1 MTFTY
6 QYSGSRRGAITVRSY
21 SPLQPGCSR
30 LGESTMRFWMI
41 SAAIVA
47 AMLAIEIGGGRVSG
61 SEPQRLRSDTTPTP
75 GVAATSYRG
84 ATGQAITEDRSPN
97 SDLSRHRSIR
107 ETPTV
112 KAIRRAS
119 PSVVNLHGQKSVR
132 NNSIAA
138 VGGSSDVARQV
149 NGMGTGVI
157 IDHRGYVVTNYHV
170 VEDVYEINVTLFDG
184 KTTRAD
190 LVASDP
196 RSDLA
201 VVKLRG
207 EGPFE
212 TIPRGHSDDL
222 MIGETVIAIGNA
234 FGYVHT
240 STVGIVSAL
249 HRDIPVNE
257 TQSYHDLI
265 QTSAGINPGNSG
277 GPLLN
282 IDGEIIGINV
292 AVRVGAQQIAFAIP
306 VDQVLETVTD
316 MINRYN
322 DRRFVIGLRG
332 EPDTRGGFRV
342 IDLNESG
349 SAKQGGLKTGDRVTK
364 VEDESVAT
372 PLQYALC
379 VLDAT
384 PGQKLR
390 MEFEREGEVYETFV
404 STVAGSRSSNDPVAA
419 LAWQVIGVAV
429 RPAGDS
435 FTRRM
440 NTDLKTNYRGGLIVT
455 GVRTASAADEQG
467 IQEGDVLLGIH
478 SWQTSNMSDLAGILE
493 HPDIQNGPK
502 AKFYLVRRDQTL
514 YGHMQLASQAGTP
527 RR

>member
-1 MTFTY
+1 MNLNY
-6 QYSGSRRGAITVRSY
+6 HYLESRHLATTTRSLPCVVAVD
-21 SPLQPGCSR
+21 SPESAGLTRWPCSR
-30 LGESTMRFWMI
+30 YAIATIAVLSLVVMFGVSPSIGEE
-41 SAAIVA
+41 
-47 AMLAIEIGGGRVSG
+47 LH
-61 SEPQRLRSDTTPTP
+61 
-75 GVAATSYRG
+75 GVTATSYRG
-84 ATGQAITEDRSPN
+84 TDAEILRTRRSP
-97 SDLSRHRSIR
+97 R

-112 KAIRRAS
+112 TAIRRAS
-119 PSVVNLHGQKSVR
+119 PSVVNLHGQKTMR
-132 NNSIAA
+132 P
-138 VGGSSDVARQV
+138 GGGISPGGNGDVARQV
-149 NGMGTGVI
+149 NGMGTGVV
-157 IDHRGYVVTNYHV
+157 IDPRGYVVTNYHV
-170 VEDVYEINVTLFDG
+170 VEDVQEINVTLHDG

-207 EGPFE
+207 SGPYE
-212 TIPRGHSDDL
+212 TVPRGHSDDL

-240 STVGIVSAL
+240 STVGIISAL

-306 VDQVLETVTD
+306 IDQVLETVTE
-316 MINRYN
+316 MVIRHN
-322 DRRFVIGLRG
+322 DRRFVMGMRG
-332 EPDTRGGFRV
+332 EEAAEGGFRV
-342 IDLNESG
+342 VELSDSG
-349 SAKQGGLKTGDRVTK
+349 SAFQSGLKPGDRVLK
-364 VEDESVAT
+364 IEEESVQT
-372 PLQYALC
+372 PLNFALG

-390 MEFEREGEVYETFV
+390 MEFERDGEVYETFV
-404 STVAGSRSSNDPVAA
+404 ATLPSSRNVADPVAT

-429 RPAGDS
+429 RPAGDA

-440 NTDLKTNYRGGLIVT
+440 NSELNTSYRGGLMIT
-455 GVRTASAADEQG
+455 DVRKGSAADEQG
-467 IQEGDVLLGIH
+467 MRVGDVLLGIH
-478 SWQTSNMSDLAGILE
+478 SWQTSSLNDLAGILE
-493 HPDIQNGPK
+493 HPEIQSGPK
-502 AKFYLVRRDQTL
+502 AKFYIVRRDQTL
-514 YGHMQLASQAGTP
+514 YGHMQLASQTGPA

>member
-1 MTFTY
+1 MT
-6 QYSGSRRGAITVRSY
+6 V
-21 SPLQPGCSR
+21 L
-30 LGESTMRFWMI
+30 
-41 SAAIVA
+41 
-47 AMLAIEIGGGRVSG
+47 MLLAGV
-61 SEPQRLRSDTTPTP
+61 PTTPTH
-75 GVAATSYRG
+75 GQELQSVTATSYRG
-84 ATGQAITEDRSPN
+84 TDAEVLRTNRS
-97 SDLSRHRSIR
+97 SR

-112 KAIRRAS
+112 TAIRRAS
-119 PSVVNLHGQKSVR
+119 PSVVNLHGQKMMR
-132 NNSIAA
+132 P
-138 VGGSSDVARQV
+138 GSGISTGINGDVARQV
-149 NGMGTGVI
+149 NGMGTGVV
-157 IDHRGYVVTNYHV
+157 IDPRGYVVTNYHV
-170 VEDVYEINVTLFDG
+170 VEDVQEINVTLHDG
-184 KTTRAD
+184 TTTRAD

-196 RSDLA
+196 HSDLA

-207 EGPFE
+207 AGPYE
-212 TIPRGHSDDL
+212 TVPRGHSDDL

-240 STVGIVSAL
+240 STVGIISSL

-306 VDQVLETVTD
+306 IDQVLETVTE
-316 MINRYN
+316 MIIRHN
-322 DRRFVIGLRG
+322 DRRFVMGMRG
-332 EPDTRGGFRV
+332 EASSEGGFRV
-342 IDLNESG
+342 IELSDNG
-349 SAKQGGLKTGDRVTK
+349 SARQSGLQTGDRVLK
-364 VEDESVAT
+364 IEESSIQT
-372 PLQYALC
+372 PLNFALG

-404 STVAGSRSSNDPVAA
+404 ATVPTTRSVADPVAA

-440 NTDLKTNYRGGLIVT
+440 NSELNTSYRGGLLIT
-455 GVRTASAADEQG
+455 DVRKGSAADEQG
-467 IQEGDVLLGIH
+467 MRVGDVLLGIH
-478 SWQTSNMSDLAGILE
+478 SWQTSSLNDLAGILE
-493 HPDIQNGPK
+493 HPEIQSGPK
-502 AKFYLVRRDQTL
+502 AKFYIVRRDQTL
-514 YGHMQLASQAGTP
+514 YGHMQLASQTAAA